1 MLARSKRSTRPLL
14 GEGWAFYK
22 RRLKVA
28 VVTLRSLLRLIAIYA
43 LSVAL
48 GSLVIQRVVSLHD
61 ERGVFVVTVYKDGT
75 RVARKIVASEDP
87 ALIADVAPNG
97 TVVYERVTGASPIL
111 TFAPALF
118 AASLVSGHDGV
129 RVTLDDKIAYVTP
142 DDLVARQGYDHGLG
156 VESLNMAFGA
166 DVPLIIALASRDLG
180 ARPSEVSERA
190 HFERIRT
197 ERRVVGATPRV
208 TITPEALTHDDVKT
222 SILDGAG
229 YLARGVS
236 SDGHFRYLVDASSN
250 KTIAGYDWPRH
261 AGATYFL
268 VQAASLQPAV
278 RSAALRALNLLRT
291 SLVNCG
297 PNQCIGEGDMF
308 EIGSASL
315 GAIAFAEAVRTGLDP
330 TALPIVSSLAKT
342 IVSLQRAD
350 GEFKHVIG
358 ADGVAQDIQYLYF
371 SGEATLA
378 LARAHTVTHDDDF
391 LRGAQRGLANLVGP
405 AWSFFGDRYYFGEE
419 HWTCQAMGD
428 LWDRAPNLD
437 ALDFCERWQ
446 AYGRVLQMKSGDG
459 VWDADGGI
467 GVGPV
472 VTPRFTPVAS
482 RCEAGVA
489 TLDVLQKV
497 RADRSRTDPLRSQL
511 RRSIA
516 LMVRGQ
522 LRGQQDH
529 LLTSPR
535 DIYGAMPGS
544 EVDWQLRIDYAQHA
558 GSAMFRW
565 LEVDVAQPR

>member
-1 MLARSKRSTRPLL
+1 
-14 GEGWAFYK
+14 
-22 RRLKVA
+22 
-28 VVTLRSLLRLIAIYA
+28 VTPRGLLRLLAIYT
-43 LSVAL
+43 LCVAL
-48 GSLVIQRVVSLHD
+48 GALAIRRVVSLHA
-61 ERGVFVVTVYKDGT
+61 EQGVFVVTVYKDGS
-75 RVARKIVASEDP
+75 RMARKVVASLDP
-87 ALIADVAPNG
+87 ALIADVAPDG
-97 TVVYERVTGASPIL
+97 TVVYEKITGASPIL
-111 TFAPALF
+111 TFAEPLF

-129 RVTLDDKIAYVTP
+129 RITLDGKTAYVTP

-156 VESLNMAFGA
+156 LESLNMAFGA
-166 DVPLIIALASRDLG
+166 DVPLIVALASQDLG
-180 ARPSEVSERA
+180 ARPSELTARA

-197 ERRVVGATPRV
+197 ERRVVGTTPRV
-208 TITPEALTHDDVKT
+208 AITADALTHDDAKT
-222 SILDGAG
+222 SLKDGAR
-229 YLARGVS
+229 YLARGVTP
-236 SDGHFRYLVDASSN
+236 DGHFRYLVDAASN

-268 VQAASLQPAV
+268 VQAASLEPAV
-278 RSAALRALNLLRT
+278 ASAALRALNLLRT
-291 SLVNCG
+291 SLVKCG
-297 PNQCIGEGDMF
+297 PNECIGDGDMF

-330 TALPIVSSLAKT
+330 TARPIVSSLAKT

-358 ADGVAQDIQYLYF
+358 ADGKAEDIQYLYF

-378 LARAHTVTHDDDF
+378 LARAHSVTHDDDF
-391 LRGAQRGLANLVGP
+391 LRAAEKGLENLVGP

-428 LWDRAPNLD
+428 LWDRSPNFA

-446 AYGRVLQMKSGDG
+446 AYGRVLQMKDGDG

-482 RCEAGVA
+482 RCEAGTA
-489 TLDVLQKV
+489 TLDVLLKV
-497 RADRSRTDPLRSQL
+497 RADRSRTDPLRKQL

-522 LRGQQDH
+522 LRGQHDH
-529 LLTSPR
+529 LLASPP

-558 GSAMFRW
+558 GSAMARW
-565 LEVDVAQPR
+565 LEVDAEPPPLSAH